1 MLQRLGIPGMARRTA
16 CLAVALLAAACG
28 HASSSDSSAPQTAR
42 VGAPAPGWSEP
53 SLPGPTL
60 SLHSLRGK
68 AIYLNFFAT
77 WCPPC
82 NEEAPAIDAI
92 ARTYAARG
100 LAVVGVDVLENA
112 RKAASFRS
120 EHRLVYPVVVDS
132 GVLRDQYQVNGLP
145 VHVFIDRNG
154 VVAKIVVG
162 ELSPADMRT
171 NVERILQ

>member
-1 MLQRLGIPGMARRTA
+1 MAKSPA
-16 CLAVALLAAACG
+16 WLAVAVISCAACG
-28 HASSSDSSAPQTAR
+28 GHSNGSDSGASLPAQ
-42 VGAPAPGWSEP
+42 VGRPAPGWTEP

-60 SLHSLRGK
+60 SLRALHGK

-82 NEEAPAIDAI
+82 NEEAPAIDAL
-92 ARTYAARG
+92 ARAYAVRG

-120 EHRLVYPVVVDS
+120 EHRLSYPVVIDS

-162 ELSPADMRT
+162 ELSPAAMRT
-171 NVERILQ
+171 DVERILQ